1 MGLLKSIKKA
11 VKKVT
16 GNKVFK
22 TVFPVAS
29 IANSKAGQ
37 AVGLGLAGGLGLSSL
52 FSGAGAG
59 AVATEGV
66 SNSDG
71 FLGGLTNLAK
81 GLFTGGKEGSFGSSF
96 LGGLFNTG
104 LGLLGSKY
112 TADNQLKKD
121 LQLQDNAFAQN
132 VAMWDMQNAYNTP
145 LAQMERYR
153 AAGLNPNLI
162 YGNGVSSAGN
172 ASSAPQYEAPRYKGI
187 DLSSILMFQQFENL
201 NAQNQLLA
209 SQTELARTQAVGA
222 GIDNKVKAI
231 NAGYAGDMAEA
242 NLALKYAERDSI
254 IANTGNT
261 KTTTEKNTRGLSFI
275 NRVKGYFNDWN
286 STFMPDTSDFEY
298 RRQLRDKYGKNWRKY
313 YKKK

>member
-22 TVFPVAS
+22 SVFPVAS
-29 IANSKAGQ
+29 IANSKPGMAIGAGI
-37 AVGLGLAGGLGLSSL
+37 AGGLGLSSL

-81 GLFTGGKEGSFGSSF
+81 GLFTGDKEGSFGSSF

-121 LQLQDNAFAQN
+121 LQLQDKAFAQN

-209 SQTELARTQAVGA
+209 NQTELARTQAIGA

-242 NLALKYAERDSI
+242 NLALKYAERDNI

-261 KTTTEKNTRGLSFI
+261 NITTRQHQRDYDTY
-275 NRVKGYFNDWN
+275 KGYNVWN
-286 STFMPDTSDFEY
+286 FGLDNLPSLSD
-298 RRQLRDKYGKNWRKY
+298 LKYAYGVL
-313 YKKK
+313 KKLKSR